1 MEMRQQI
8 YYGAIT
14 AMDEQMGRLWT
25 RLEELGIQ
33 DETMIWFCS
42 DNGPENNTPG
52 SAGVFRGRKRSLYE
66 GGVRVPAFVVWKD
79 QLEEGRRANFPSVTS
94 DYLPT
99 ILDILNVD
107 YPDNRP
113 LDGESLWGLLKG
125 NKKEREE
132 AIGFIIRDKISWVDN
147 QYKLISV
154 DAGETYELYDLVNDQ
169 VEKVNIIQNEPE
181 IAARMKTELSAW
193 KNSVENSKN
202 EMDY

>member
-1 MEMRQQI
+1 M
-8 YYGAIT
+8 
-14 AMDEQMGRLWT
+14 
-25 RLEELGIQ
+25 
-33 DETMIWFCS
+33 
-42 DNGPENNTPG
+42 
-52 SAGVFRGRKRSLYE
+52 
-66 GGVRVPAFVVWKD
+66 VWKD